1 MLITPIGY
9 QVISS
14 HFINKLEK
22 ELIVIIPITE
32 QEEHRLDNGFLKV
45 KKGNVEFNIYAN
57 QIICYGEI
65 DLSTNSDDFNVIENM
80 NFLDHLTGIGICVPS
95 RYNYEEHCAYS
106 PNRKP
111 LYYDTVNPAIVTQYK
126 HGILGKPKRCC
137 IFKERINARR
147 T

>member
-45 KKGNVEFNIYAN
+45 RKGNVEFNIYAN

-80 NFLDHLTGIGICVPS
+80 NFLDH
-95 RYNYEEHCAYS
+95 
-106 PNRKP
+106 
-111 LYYDTVNPAIVTQYK
+111 
-126 HGILGKPKRCC
+126 
-137 IFKERINARR
+137 
-147 T
+147 